1 MKKYNTVKS
10 QDLTETTRNRLNKVY
25 SMLKTSTTKEEIVMN
40 LDINERFARDLI
52 SYIKKKFPVISN
64 SQNKGYRLAL
74 SVDDLEDAK
83 QTIAEARSR
92 INDLQ
97 EGIKPLEDF
106 VDRIGV
112 VYEEK

>member
-1 MKKYNTVKS
+1 
-10 QDLTETTRNRLNKVY
+10 
-25 SMLKTSTTKEEIVMN
+25 MLKTSTTKEEIVMN
-40 LDINERFARDLI
+40 LDINERVARDLI

>member
-1 MKKYNTVKS
+1 MTDWK
-10 QDLTETTRNRLNKVY
+10 
-25 SMLKTSTTKEEIVMN
+25 LKTSTTKEEIVMN
-40 LDINERFARDLI
+40 LDINERVARDLI

>member
-1 MKKYNTVKS
+1 MKKYNTVKN
-10 QDLTETTRNRLNKVY
+10 QELTETTRNRLNKVY
-25 SMLKTSTTKEEIVMN
+25 LMLKHTTTKEEIVLN
-40 LDINERFARDLI
+40 LDINERVARDLI
-52 SYIKKKFPVISN
+52 SFIKKKFPVISN

-74 SVDDLEDAK
+74 SVEDLEDAK

-106 VDRIGV
+106 VEKLGV
-112 VYEEK
+112 GYEEK

>member
-1 MKKYNTVKS
+1 MKRYNTVKS

-25 SMLKTSTTKEEIVMN
+25 SMLKTSTTKEEIVLN
-40 LDINERFARDLI
+40 LDINERVARDLI